1 MGSQHDLCSI
11 LTSMTMYHHKSS
23 TSTVMHQ
30 YRYNA
35 RKSRDVTLLSCRS
48 NHHGGPS
55 PFLSRRF
62 WVVPDV
68 DQAPRPSTGTVRVAH
83 AAIQASKQHR
93 ESRPV
98 PYRGQDIQES
108 LRVRRPVLR
117 KCPKGQKTP
126 VSLEF
131 AKKITFRKNAIKKKH

>member
-93 ESRPV
+93 ERHV
-98 PYRGQDIQES
+98 PYRTGQDIQES
-108 LRVRRPVLR
+108 IRVLYRGSTKLVLLRADMDHLI
-117 KCPKGQKTP
+117 QKKVP
-126 VSLEF
+126 LVQ
-131 AKKITFRKNAIKKKH
+131 N